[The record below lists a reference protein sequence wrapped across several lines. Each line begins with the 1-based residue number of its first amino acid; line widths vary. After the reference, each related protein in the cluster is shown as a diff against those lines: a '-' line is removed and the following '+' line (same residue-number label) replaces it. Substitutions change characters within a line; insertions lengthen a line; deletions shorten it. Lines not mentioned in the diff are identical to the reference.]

1 MAQVGELLVARI
13 GAERRIARLREMAAA
28 LGGAPAGQAPV
39 EDLGRQLVELRRELE
54 ADGRRM
60 GHLTATLQED
70 VRRARMLPVANL
82 FDAVPR
88 VVRDLARDQGKDVV
102 VVADGGDT
110 EVDRSVLE
118 QLRGPLTH
126 LVRNAVDHGMELPG
140 EREAAGK
147 PARGTIALRASQQ
160 GSTVVIEIQDDGRGI
175 DPAAVR
181 KTAVARG
188 AVSRSE
194 AAAMEDDEA
203 IWLVFRPGFSTRA
216 TVTEVSGR
224 GVGMDVVRENV
235 ERMQGTVA
243 VDNAPG
249 RGVRFSLA
257 LPLTVATTR
266 CLLVGCRDATFAIP
280 TVNVSHIMRVDPAS
294 IGQVGGRMVLR
305 LDQGPVPLVDL
316 WEALGHAGGDGAVN
330 GRSGGNAHGNGSNGS
345 HPPVIVLRGGDRH
358 VGLAVDDLRGA
369 EEVVIKPLPPPLVR
383 IPGIAGV
390 TILGGG
396 EVVLIVAAADLLRSA
411 RGAAVRAEP
420 ALGSSNGHWPDR
432 AFSNGDAGG
441 AAIGNGNGNG
451 NGDGRPP
458 GPTTILVADDSF
470 MTRTLAK
477 NVLESAGYRV
487 LTAVDGMEAWTLLSS
502 ERCDLILS
510 DVEMPRMDGL
520 DLTARVRAEARLRDL
535 PVILLTSLDS
545 KEQAERGL
553 EAGADAYMTKGSF
566 EQANLLEAIRRLT

>member
-1 MAQVGELLVARI
+1 
-13 GAERRIARLREMAAA
+13 
-28 LGGAPAGQAPV
+28 
-39 EDLGRQLVELRRELE
+39 
-54 ADGRRM
+54 
-60 GHLTATLQED
+60 
-70 VRRARMLPVANL
+70 
-82 FDAVPR
+82 
-88 VVRDLARDQGKDVV
+88 
-102 VVADGGDT
+102 
-110 EVDRSVLE
+110 
-118 QLRGPLTH
+118 
-126 LVRNAVDHGMELPG
+126 
-140 EREAAGK
+140 
-147 PARGTIALRASQQ
+147 
-160 GSTVVIEIQDDGRGI
+160 
-175 DPAAVR
+175 
-181 KTAVARG
+181 

-316 WEALGHAGGDGAVN
+316 WEALGHAGGD
-330 GRSGGNAHGNGSNGS
+330 
-345 HPPVIVLRGGDRH
+345 
-358 VGLAVDDLRGA
+358 
-369 EEVVIKPLPPPLVR
+369 
-383 IPGIAGV
+383 
-390 TILGGG
+390 
-396 EVVLIVAAADLLRSA
+396 
-411 RGAAVRAEP
+411 VRAEP